1 MASNEY
7 DRWCFFHK
15 RHKFWCIISVRL
27 ICLFV
32 SEGLAETRN
41 ELYQVINNFFFI
53 PFVNFGQ
60 APLKNFQ
67 EGVNFFETAVSLGTK
82 KNSKTYFV

>member
-27 ICLFV
+27 TCLFV

-41 ELYQVINNFFFI
+41 ELYQVINNF
-53 PFVNFGQ
+53 GQ

-67 EGVNFFETAVSLGTK
+67 ERVNFFATSVSLGTK
-82 KNSKTYFV
+82 KNCKTYFV

>member
-1 MASNEY
+1 MM
-7 DRWCFFHK
+7 FFSQETQVLMYNFCK
-15 RHKFWCIISVRL
+15 TYL
-27 ICLFV
+27 
-32 SEGLAETRN
+32 LAETRN

-53 PFVNFGQ
+53 PFVNFDQ

-67 EGVNFFETAVSLGTK
+67 EGVNFFETTVSLGTK